1 MVWDHGV
8 VGSNPSA
15 PNRKMAG
22 VAGFPFLS
30 LKNFFMKYFIIL
42 FILFVNVAFAQY
54 NVEWTSPNLGQYGW
68 GGAYGF
74 DIDNDSLVEIE
85 TRSSS
90 QIIFYNGN
98 YTSDWTISFSGYTY
112 LNVLHPRDVDG
123 DGIIVPLNTDNDAAG
138 EVVVTG
144 YYISGSTW
152 YGRFR
157 VYDASTHAMEYESP
171 LITGF
176 YGSGTLEDIDGDGR
190 DEIII
195 VRNGSSSSEIYVV
208 VYAYTSKIDEQK
220 KSYEVRSTFRTFPN
234 PTSNIVYIPFT
245 INKDEESKP
254 LVVKIYNISGQII
267 KILMKADKSAA
278 GDYRLIWDGTDD
290 NGSAVPS
297 GSYFLFI
304 TIGEKESKN
313 EIKFIR

>member
-1 MVWDHGV
+1 
-8 VGSNPSA
+8 
-15 PNRKMAG
+15 
-22 VAGFPFLS
+22 
-30 LKNFFMKYFIIL
+30 MKYFLILLIICINL
-42 FILFVNVAFAQY
+42 AFTQY
-54 NVEWTSPNLGQYGW
+54 TAEWTSPNLGQSGW

-74 DIDNDSLVEIE
+74 DIDNDGLVEIE

-98 YTSDWTISFSGYTY
+98 YTSDWTIPFSGYTY
-112 LNVLHPRDVDG
+112 LNVLHPRDIDG

-152 YGRFR
+152 YGIFR

-190 DEIII
+190 DEITI

-208 VYAYTSKIDEQK
+208 VYAYTSKVDEQK
-220 KSYEVRSTFRTFPN
+220 NSYEVRSNFRTFPN
-234 PTSNIVYIPFT
+234 PTSNTVYIPFT
-245 INKDEESKP
+245 VNKNEASESV
-254 LVVKIYNISGQII
+254 VVKIYNELGQTI
-267 KILMKADKSAA
+267 KILMKAEKSPA
-278 GDYRLIWDGTDD
+278 GVYRLVWDGTDD
-290 NGSAVPS
+290 NGSVVSS
-297 GSYFLFI
+297 GNYFVSI
-304 TIGEKESKN
+304 IIGHN
-313 EIKFIR
+313 EYTKGIKFIR